1 MAKGK
6 TLKEMKDEFPSLDI
20 EFQKVKKCLY
30 DLDPDD
36 VWSLEE
42 LKKIA
47 EDQAPAGSQLTY
59 KDITLELEGWDNVCR
74 LYAPVLETEKE
85 RLNRVRDSYRMAKND
100 LINQK
105 QWAERE
111 KINKEKQAKKELAL
125 YERLK
130 KKYG

>member
-59 KDITLELEGWDNVCR
+59 KDITLELE
-74 LYAPVLETEKE
+74 
-85 RLNRVRDSYRMAKND
+85 
-100 LINQK
+100 
-105 QWAERE
+105 
-111 KINKEKQAKKELAL
+111 
-125 YERLK
+125 
-130 KKYG
+130 